1 MLLFA
6 VWAIVTVAS
15 LHTGSLPPAA
25 ESAVIGGADGPTS
38 VFVTVRVFPVGLALL
53 ALLFVPGVVGLVLT
67 ARK

>member
-1 MLLFA
+1 ML
-6 VWAIVTVAS
+6 TRVAC
-15 LHTGSLPPAA
+15 LHTDNLPAA

-53 ALLFVPGVVGLVLT
+53 ALLFVLGVVGLVLT

>member
-1 MLLFA
+1 ML
-6 VWAIVTVAS
+6 TRVAC

-38 VFVTVRVFPVGLALL
+38 VFVTVRVFPAGPALL
-53 ALLFVPGVVGLVLT
+53 ALLVGLGVAGLVRT

>member
-1 MLLFA
+1 ML
-6 VWAIVTVAS
+6 TRVAS
-15 LHTGSLPPAA
+15 LRTGSLPAA

-53 ALLFVPGVVGLVLT
+53 ALLFVLGVVGPVLT